1 MNFWQPTVHLKHRWF
16 FWGGSPPRAP
26 RTNEDEYAK
35 IPPHPGPPPPSGAA
49 GTKPPEKGHFL
60 GIFGQKTPKKALKI
74 YFDPKMFK
82 IFPGRSLETS
92 KNAKKKFRPPSMFS
106 ALVNTCCTGYFLAFE
121 AHVWSA
127 AKYSHTDFWMKYE
140 LYKFTWLTHCCQFNK
155 AYSWNLKV

>member
-1 MNFWQPTVHLKHRWF
+1 MCNRLLLRLKKISVQFARLERSNHHFYRLSF
-16 FWGGSPPRAP
+16 SDVIPSFRIISRIRKQEKLCIMHTNMRTPR
-26 RTNEDEYAK
+26 
-35 IPPHPGPPPPSGAA
+35 
-49 GTKPPEKGHFL
+49 HFL

-127 AKYSHTDFWMKYE
+127 AKYSHTDF
-140 LYKFTWLTHCCQFNK
+140 
-155 AYSWNLKV
+155 